1 MNSSTI
7 SHRIVANSQA
17 LAAAEQILYDFLLES
32 VQEESPEEL
41 IDNFRRLF
49 IEGRNYGDAKVY
61 SALDLLVKSK
71 NIDEK
76 FNFFFNRCCYILVN
90 RWQMTPQMQ
99 TAIPEFVSVFENLE
113 APRCGHNST
122 PLRVKQLVK
131 NFLETDQYLKLQRIA
146 GIIAAKSNNNSVG
159 GLIDRYPY
167 LYDHCL
173 LSDDSSRE
181 HIETVKTIKS
191 KAKKNFE
198 VNISRY
204 VTYKVRMAEINSSGQ
219 LHPEQIARI
228 IQPVS
233 NPTLLSDKELNRSLK
248 QFVGNIENG
257 YTYKGLSHE
266 FLAQTANIQTFK
278 AFKRELY
285 EYLLGSIEP
294 PYGKGQFNR
303 KITQILENTLPQW
316 DDQIPS
322 EFLVTRTSSQLLNF
336 LIIESASQPEHYVF
350 MDMITN
356 MGVTKT
362 IGLLLKIVL
371 VSNRIKP
378 YLEKR
383 FGILFNHYESFSSDG
398 VPWLVKALENL
409 QIALSVHF
417 GKADIS
423 GLRRFNKS

>member
-1 MNSSTI
+1 MNSTTSTN
-7 SHRIVANSQA
+7 RAVANSQA

-32 VQEESPEEL
+32 VQEENPEEL
-41 IDNFRRLF
+41 INNFRRLF
-49 IEGRNYGDAKVY
+49 IEGRTYGDAKVF

-71 NIDEK
+71 NIEEK
-76 FNFFFNRCCYILVN
+76 FNCFFNRCCYILVN

-99 TAIPEFVSVFENLE
+99 SAIPEFVSVFDNLG
-113 APRCGHNST
+113 APRSGHAST

-131 NFLETDQYLKLQRIA
+131 GFIETDQYLKLQRIA
-146 GIIAAKSNNNSVG
+146 NIIAAKRTNTLVG

-173 LSDDSSRE
+173 LSDDSSQE
-181 HIETVKTIKS
+181 HRETVKTIKS
-191 KAKKNFE
+191 QAKKSFE

-204 VTYKVRMAEINSSGQ
+204 VTYKVRMAEMKDTRLIVPAQGS
-219 LHPEQIARI
+219 RI
-228 IQPVS
+228 IQPVN
-233 NPTLLSDKELNRSLK
+233 NPTLLTDTELNRSLK
-248 QFVGNIENG
+248 QFVGNVENG
-257 YTYKGLSHE
+257 YTYKGLSHD

-285 EYLLGSIEP
+285 EYLLGSVEP
-294 PYGKGQFNR
+294 PYGRGQFNK
-303 KITQILENTLPQW
+303 KITQILENCVPQW
-316 DDQIPS
+316 DDQPPS
-322 EFLVTRTSSQLLNF
+322 EFLLTRTSSHLLNF
-336 LIIESASQPEHYVF
+336 LIVESASHPEHYVF

-371 VSNRIKP
+371 VSHKIRP

-417 GKADIS
+417 GKVDLS
-423 GLRRFNKS
+423 GLRGFNKS